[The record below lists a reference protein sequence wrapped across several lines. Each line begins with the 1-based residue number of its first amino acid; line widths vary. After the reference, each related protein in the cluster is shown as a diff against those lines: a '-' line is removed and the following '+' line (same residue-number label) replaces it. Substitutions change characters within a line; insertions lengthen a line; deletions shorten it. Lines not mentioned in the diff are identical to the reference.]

1 MKRHIK
7 PKDIFNT
14 PNTVVDMGNSFEFQ
28 FLVSQLSPQFYNAG
42 TCGWNYDVY
51 DFKGF
56 RFLYGDRTPM
66 GGRQNWS
73 AKVLRPL
80 ARESRA
86 ISISDENW
94 TQRKDEC
101 LEKFCESIRKGIHD
115 PEPVTSYRNFKRQ
128 LVEQKKMFP
137 EESFASIAKELLGNV
152 PYKRKKEVEGKI
164 REGLLKAASF
174 EGFSE
179 ASFAPASS
187 VSLERALE
195 AVAKKEKAR
204 AGKAAAR
211 EAEGIERWA
220 K

>member
-1 MKRHIK
+1 MKRHIN
-7 PKDIFNT
+7 PKDVFNT
-14 PNTVVDMGNSFEFQ
+14 LNTVVDMGNSFEFQ

-42 TCGWNYDVY
+42 TFGWNYDVY

-73 AKVLRPL
+73 TKILRSL
-80 ARESRA
+80 ARASRA
-86 ISISDENW
+86 ISFAEENYEKK
-94 TQRKDEC
+94 KDEC

-115 PEPVTSYRNFKRQ
+115 PAPVTSYGNFKRQ
-128 LVEQKKMFP
+128 LVEQKGMFP
-137 EESFASIAKELLGNV
+137 EESFASIAKELLGCV

-164 REGLLKAASF
+164 REGLLKDASF
-174 EGFSE
+174 DGLSE
-179 ASFAPASS
+179 ASFVPGPS

-211 EAEGIERWA
+211 EAEGIER
-220 K
+220 